1 MSFTKHN
8 ESTIK
13 NKGFEYSVR
22 SFVYETK
29 EEADIDIERRNNLF
43 AEQYGFYF
51 KDYYKAFKGF
61 DCDKTPCYV
70 LYTCND
76 ILQKDEM
83 KVYPNQQHKLI

>member
-1 MSFTKHN
+1 MSFFKYNKKTINHKGN
-8 ESTIK
+8 EYTTCS
-13 NKGFEYSVR
+13 S
-22 SFVYETK
+22 VYEDK
-29 EEADIDIERRNNLF
+29 EEALQDIEKRNNLF

-70 LYTCND
+70 LYACND

-83 KVYPNQQHKLI
+83 KIYPNQQPKLI